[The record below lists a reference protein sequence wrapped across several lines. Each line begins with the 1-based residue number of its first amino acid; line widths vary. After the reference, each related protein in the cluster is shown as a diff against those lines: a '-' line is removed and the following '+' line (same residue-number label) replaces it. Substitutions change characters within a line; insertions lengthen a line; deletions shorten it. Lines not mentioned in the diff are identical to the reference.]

1 MNRFLCAAGMIAI
14 LVNSLAADWTH
25 FRGSDSTG
33 VGSGDAVPLP
43 FGPKQHLAWQADLPG
58 RGLSSPVL
66 VGNRVFLTASS
77 GQKQN
82 RLHVLAY
89 DATSGQK
96 LWQRTVWATGPTDSH
111 PKTCMAAPTPASD
124 GKYLVALFA
133 TNDLICLDLDGNL
146 QWIRSLHDENPG
158 ATDGRGL
165 ASSPLIIGSTVIVL
179 CENQN
184 TSFAAG
190 IDLVTGQDR
199 WRRDRPHEVNWT
211 SPIAIPGKT
220 PDHRLAL
227 LQGSNRLSA
236 CDPLTGK
243 EVWAIDRKWHPIAS
257 SVIAGSLLLVPGEE
271 KLCAYELQPDAAP
284 PKLRW
289 EQARLN
295 PSTASPVV
303 FDGKIY
309 ALRGSILTVGE
320 LKTGNVL
327 SQLRLK
333 GSFSSSLVAAGG
345 LLFCVNEE
353 GIVHVVRPSEKDP
366 VLVHRCSFE
375 ETILCT
381 PAATDGA
388 LYLRS
393 DKHLWKIGK

>member
-1 MNRFLCAAGMIAI
+1 MHRFLCAAGVTAI

-25 FRGSDSTG
+25 FRGSNSTG
-33 VGSGDAVPLP
+33 VSSGDAVPLP
-43 FGPKQHLAWQADLPG
+43 FGPKQHLAWKADLPG

-66 VGNRVFLTASS
+66 VGNRAFLTASS

-89 DATSGQK
+89 DAKSGQK
-96 LWQRTVWATGPTDSH
+96 LWQRTVWATGPTHSH

-133 TNDLICLDLDGNL
+133 TNDLICVDLDGNV
-146 QWIRSLHDENPG
+146 QWIRSLHDEYPG

-165 ASSPLIIGSTVIVL
+165 ASSPLIVDSTVIVH

-184 TSFAAG
+184 VSFAVG
-190 IDLVTGQDR
+190 IDLVTGKNR
-199 WRRDRPHEVNWT
+199 WRQDRPHEVNWT
-211 SPIAIPGKT
+211 SPIAIPNKT
-220 PDHRLAL
+220 QPLAL
-227 LQGSNRLSA
+227 LQGYNRLSA
-236 CDPLTGK
+236 CEPLTGK
-243 EVWAIDRKWHPIAS
+243 EVWAIERKWHPMAS
-257 SVIAGSLLLVPGEE
+257 GVINGTVLLVPGEA
-271 KLCAYELQPDAAP
+271 KLNAYDLQTDAAP
-284 PKLRW
+284 PKLLW

-295 PSTASPVV
+295 PTTASPVV

-309 ALRGSILTVGE
+309 ALRGSILTAGE
-320 LKTGNVL
+320 LNTGNVL
-327 SQLRLK
+327 SQVRLK
-333 GSFSSSLVAAGG
+333 GNFSSSLVVAGG
-345 LLFCVNEE
+345 LLFCVNED
-353 GIVHVVRPSEKDP
+353 GIVHVVRPAKNRP
-366 VLVHRCSFE
+366 VLVASCPFD

-393 DKHLWKIGK
+393 DKHFWKIGR